1 MMEAGLMNK
10 LLKLVLVVIG
20 FVVVLL
26 VVAAVV
32 LPMVVDP
39 NDYKDEISASVL
51 KDTGRELT
59 IGGEIKWTVFPSL
72 GLGLSD
78 VTLGNRSGFGDQPMM
93 DIGEAGASVKL
104 MPLFKRRVEVGEL
117 KLSDVEI
124 NLIRKADGQT
134 NWQDF
139 TRAQAQAKTT
149 SSAESDGF
157 DKFVISG
164 VQISNASVTFNDADE
179 ITELKEFELNASN
192 IELGRPF
199 DLKGGFSLNLAAQQL
214 AGEAKFGGRVQSTA
228 NGTRLGIEGFEFSF
242 IGERGPAGEKLRLD
256 LSVNADVDVDVT
268 NSKAT
273 LSDFVLR
280 LHDMNV
286 TGALDVTAISTAP
299 VYTGQLKVAEF
310 NPKSLMQALGLEVPL
325 TSESEALTRLQADMS
340 FAGSSNSADMRD
352 LTLGFDQS
360 TFKGRLKVDNFD
372 SPKLAFDFEV
382 DQLNID
388 GYMPPMESGDAPES
402 TPKSAS
408 ETVPVSAPGTV
419 ETDLSVEV
427 FRGFT
432 GGGDFRIGTLL
443 VNGLTV
449 TDVSLKMSSDG
460 KGVRFFPAKAS
471 LYGGQHEGDIKI
483 DASGERPIL
492 MAEHGVTGVQTERLL
507 QDLAGTSRLQGE
519 GEFSLKIRTDLSNS
533 DTVLQSLSGNLAVSV
548 LNGAILGI
556 DVVDTIG
563 AAKALLGK
571 QDEIASETDDSKKTE
586 FAELSMSGI
595 FDRGVLSSDDLVM
608 QSPVLEATGEGT
620 FDLVRESIDYVLSPV
635 LSDAAG
641 GQSLGKLSG
650 VPIPIRLT
658 GNLYEPDYMIDILAV
673 VIGSQKE
680 LINKKADDLIS
691 RALGGKVDPGD
702 DSEKD
707 GSDENVDAAKSLL
720 KGLLGGKKKDKK
732 KGDDGGG

>member
-1 MMEAGLMNK
+1 VEADLVKK

-39 NDYKDEISASVL
+39 NDYKEKISASVL

-59 IGGEIKWTVFPSL
+59 IGGEIQWTVFPSL

-104 MPLFKRRVEVGEL
+104 MPLFKRKLEVGEL
-117 KLSDVEI
+117 KLSDVAI

-139 TRAQAQAKTT
+139 TSARSKAKTT
-149 SSAESDGF
+149 SSGEGGGF
-157 DKFVISG
+157 DRFVISG
-164 VQISNASVTFNDADE
+164 IQISNANVTFNDADE
-179 ITELKEFELNASN
+179 ITELKKFELKASD

-199 DLKGGFSLNLAAQQL
+199 DLKGGFSLNLAAQKL
-214 AGEAKFGGRVQSTA
+214 VGEAKFGGRVQSTA
-228 NGTRLGIEGFEFSF
+228 NGARLGIEGFEFLLK
-242 IGERGPAGEKLRLD
+242 GERGPAGEKLSLD
-256 LSVNADVDVDVT
+256 LSVNADVDIDVT
-268 NSKAT
+268 NNKAT
-273 LSDFVLR
+273 LSSFVFR
-280 LHDMNV
+280 LHDMRV
-286 TGALDVTAISTAP
+286 TGALDVTAISSAP
-299 VYTGQLKVAEF
+299 VYTGRLNVAEF
-310 NPKSLMQALGLEVPL
+310 NPKSLLQALGLNVPL
-325 TSESEALTRLQADMS
+325 TSESNALIRLQADMS
-340 FAGSSNSADMRD
+340 FAGSSNSADMRE
-352 LTLGFDQS
+352 LTVGFDQS

-372 SPKLAFDFEV
+372 SPKLAFDFQI
-382 DQLNID
+382 DQLNLD
-388 GYMPPMESGDAPES
+388 DYMPPTESGAVPES
-402 TPKSAS
+402 TPKSVS
-408 ETVPVSAPGTV
+408 ESAPVSAPGTA

-432 GGGDFRIGTLL
+432 GGGDFRIDELV

-471 LYGGQHEGDIKI
+471 LYGGQHEGDIRI

-492 MAEHGVTGVQTERLL
+492 IAKHGVMGVQTERLL
-507 QDLAGTSRLQGE
+507 QDLAGSSRLQGE

-533 DTVLQSLSGNLAVSV
+533 NTVLQALSGNLAVSV
-548 LNGAILGI
+548 LNGAIVGI
-556 DVVDTIG
+556 DVVDTID
-563 AAKALLGK
+563 AVKTVLGK
-571 QDEIASETDDSKKTE
+571 QDEIESEVDDSKKTE
-586 FAELSMSGI
+586 FAELSMSGA

-608 QSPVLEATGEGT
+608 LSPLLEATGEGT
-620 FDLVRESIDYVLSPV
+620 FDLARESIDYVLSPV
-635 LSDAAG
+635 LTDAAG
-641 GQSLGKLSG
+641 GQNLGKLSG
-650 VPIPIRLT
+650 VPIPIKLT

-673 VIGSQKE
+673 VVGSQKE
-680 LINKKADDLIS
+680 LIHKKADDLINQ
-691 RALGGKVDPGD
+691 ALGGKGDPAA

-707 GSDENVDAAKSLL
+707 GSDENVDTAKSLL
-720 KGLLGGKKKDKK
+720 KGLLGGKKKNKK
-732 KGDDGGG
+732 KDDDGGG